1 MKFSKE
7 LLHVLAC
14 ENIAIIDWEDNKVK
28 YDGNKVDFQY
38 DVKNQSLIKSIEGR
52 DMLITIYD
60 EKTLIIGLY

>member
-7 LLHVLAC
+7 LLRALAC
-14 ENIAIIDWEDNKVK
+14 EDIAIIDWEDNKVK

-38 DVKNQSLIKSIEGR
+38 DEKTQPLIKSIEGR
-52 DMLITIYD
+52 DILITIYD

>member
-7 LLHVLAC
+7 LLRALAC
-14 ENIAIIDWEDNKVK
+14 ENIAFIDWKDEKVK

-38 DVKNQSLIKSIEGR
+38 DEKYETLIKSFEGC

-60 EKTLIIGLY
+60 ANTLIIGLY